1 MSQGAAGALDG
12 IRVLDLTRVLAGPYC
27 TMFLGDLG
35 AAVVKVEQPGAG
47 DDTRGWGPP
56 FAGGE
61 SAYFLSVNRNKKSLT
76 LDLKSPAGKDLLG
89 RLAQKADVLIENF
102 RPGTMERLG
111 LGEKDL
117 RRANPRLIY
126 ASLSAFGAD
135 GPISDWPGYDLI
147 VQAWGG
153 LMSITG
159 MPDGEP
165 TKVGVAIIDVVAGL
179 MLGKAICAALYA
191 RERLGVGQKLDTSL
205 LEAQVACLINAGS
218 SYLIGGQL
226 PRRYGNAHPS
236 IVPYQSFKTA
246 DGYLVIG
253 VASETIWQRFCPAI
267 GRADLADDPRFAKN
281 AQRVENRGELLKM
294 LTAIFL
300 SRDSQTWSQILHEA
314 EVPCAPVQTIEQV
327 FRDPQVIHRGMLVE
341 VEHPSAGKI
350 KMAGLPLKFSATP
363 ASLRLPPPRLG
374 EHTRNVLEDWL
385 GMTDQEITALGEKG
399 VV

>member
-1 MSQGAAGALDG
+1 MSRGAAGALDG
-12 IRVLDLTRVLAGPYC
+12 IRVLDLSRVLAGPYC

-35 AAVVKVEQPGAG
+35 ADVVKVEQPGVG

-61 SAYFLSVNRNKKSLT
+61 SAYFLSINRNKKSLT
-76 LDLKSPAGKDLLG
+76 LDLKTPAGGDLLR
-89 RLAQKADVLIENF
+89 RLAQSADVLIENF
-102 RPGTMERLG
+102 RPGTMERYG

-117 RRANPRLIY
+117 RGAHPRLIY

-135 GPISDWPGYDLI
+135 GPMCGWPGYDLI

-191 RERLGVGQKLDTSL
+191 REKLGVGQKLDTSL
-205 LEAQVACLINAGS
+205 LEAQVACLVNAGS
-218 SYLIGGQL
+218 NYLLGGQI

-267 GRADLADDPRFAKN
+267 GKADLADDPRFAKN
-281 AQRVENRGELLKM
+281 ARRVENRGELLKI
-294 LTAIFL
+294 LGGIFL
-300 SRDSQTWSQILHEA
+300 SRDSRTWSKILREA
-314 EVPCAPVQTIEQV
+314 QVPYAPVQTIDQV
-327 FRDPQVIHRGMLVE
+327 FNDPQVIHRGMLAE
-341 VEHPSAGKI
+341 IEHPSAGKV
-350 KMAGLPLKFSATP
+350 KMAGIPVKFSATP

-374 EHTRNVLEDWL
+374 EHTTNVLEDWL
-385 GMTDQEITALGEKG
+385 GMNQQEITALRQKG

>member
-1 MSQGAAGALDG
+1 
-12 IRVLDLTRVLAGPYC
+12 LDLSRVLAGPYC

-35 AAVVKVEQPGAG
+35 AEVVKVEQPGVG

-76 LDLKSPAGKDLLG
+76 LDLKTAAGKELLRG
-89 RLAQKADVLIENF
+89 LAQKADVLIENF
-102 RPGTMERLG
+102 RPGTMDRLG
-111 LGEKDL
+111 LGEKEL
-117 RRANPRLIY
+117 RGANPRLIY

-135 GPISDWPGYDLI
+135 GPMSDWPGYDLI

-165 TKVGVAIIDVVAGL
+165 TKVGVAIIDIVAGL

-191 RERLGVGQKLDTSL
+191 REKHGIGQKLDTSL
-205 LEAQVACLINAGS
+205 LEAQVACLVNAGS
-218 SYLIGGQL
+218 NYLIGGQI
-226 PRRYGNAHPS
+226 PKRYGNAHPS

-253 VASETIWQRFCPAI
+253 VASESIWQRFCAAI
-267 GRADLADDPRFAKN
+267 GRADLTHDPRFAKN
-281 AQRVENRGELLKM
+281 PQRVENRAELLKI
-294 LTAIFL
+294 LGEIF
-300 SRDSQTWSQILHEA
+300 SRRDTQIWSTILQA
-314 EVPCAPVQTIEQV
+314 AAVPYAPVQTIDQV
-327 FRDPQVIHRGMLVE
+327 FNNPQVIHRGMVAE
-341 VEHPSAGKI
+341 VEHPSAGKV

-363 ASLRLPPPRLG
+363 ASLRLAPPRLG
-374 EHTRNVLEDWL
+374 EHTTNVLEDWL
-385 GMTDQEITALGEKG
+385 GMNRQEITALREKG